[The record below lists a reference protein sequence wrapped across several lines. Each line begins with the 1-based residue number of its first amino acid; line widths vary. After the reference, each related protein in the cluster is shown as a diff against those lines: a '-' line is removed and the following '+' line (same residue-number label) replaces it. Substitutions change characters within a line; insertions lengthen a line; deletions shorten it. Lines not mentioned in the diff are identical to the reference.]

1 MRTRTPWSLPVAL
14 VLLTGLFGCA
24 DFEEAGAAFCQRN
37 PQRCGY
43 EETAPVLV
51 ESSQST
57 IRALASDA
65 VTFRVTAEEAASPLE
80 FSWTSTSGT
89 LGEPSTTGT
98 SSQVTWTPPPCSPAD
113 SVVTVSATLKTRGG
127 LSTSKVFTLSTNP
140 CPVPTL
146 STSGKHSLA
155 LRADGTVW
163 AWGNNEEGE
172 LGDGTTT
179 ERSQPVRVSGLDSVT
194 AISAGPA
201 YSLAL
206 RADGTVWA
214 WGSNTKGQLGD
225 ASVTQRL
232 TPVQVSGLTGVTAI
246 LTGSTL
252 LDAYSLALRGDG
264 TVWAWGSNVYGQL
277 GDGTTK
283 QRLAPV
289 QVSGLS
295 DITSIVTGRHDS
307 NSYRFMERAGYS
319 LALRRD
325 GTVWAWGSNAAGQLG
340 DGTYNYRTAP
350 VQVSGLTGITAIVA
364 GKVSPYWVSH
374 STYALALRNDGTV
387 WAWGSNA
394 FGQLGDGTMN
404 SRVAPVQ
411 VSGLTGV
418 TAIAAGS
425 MSAGHS
431 LALRGDG
438 TVWAWGS
445 NRTGQLGDGTTN
457 DRLAPVQVSGLSG
470 VTTLAMGTVYSLALR
485 RDGTV
490 WAWGSNQQG
499 ELGDGTTNDRLAPVQ
514 VSGLTGVTFIATGT
528 LGPSYTQGR
537 STSGDYALALRGD
550 GSVWAWGSN
559 ESRQL
564 GRGLT
569 GRRSTPGQAS
579 NLTNVSSLAAG
590 QRHSLALRRDG
601 TVWAWGSNQ
610 EGALGDGMTSPQ
622 FNPKQVPGLTSV
634 MALSSRGT
642 SSLALRNN
650 GTVWAWGSNTYGQL
664 GDGTKT
670 ERSPPVQVPG
680 LFDVI
685 SIATGG
691 STSYFANNYSLA
703 LRNNGM
709 VWAWGNNGSGQ
720 LGDGTTTERLFPT
733 QVSGLTGV
741 TSIAAGGDFT
751 MALRGDGTV
760 WAWGSNS
767 QGQLGDG
774 TTTTTARSTPLQ
786 VPSLTNV
793 IAIATGTYHAMAL
806 RGDGTVWTWGHNSSG
821 QLGHGTTISRYSPVQ
836 VPGLTQVTSI
846 VSAGDHSLALRNDGT
861 VWAWGSN
868 GSGQLGEGTL
878 TDRNAPVKVSGLAGV
893 TALAASRDYSVA
905 LRNDGTVWAWGSNDS
920 GQLGDGTAS
929 YSPVAVQALR
939 P

>member
-57 IRALASDA
+57 LRALASDT
-65 VTFRVTAEEAASPLE
+65 VTFRVTAEEAASPLA

-113 SVVTVSATLKTRGG
+113 SVVTVSVTLETRGG

-140 CPVPTL
+140 CPVPAL
-146 STSGKHSLA
+146 STSGSHSLA

-179 ERSQPVRVSGLDSVT
+179 ERSQPVQVSGVDSVT
-194 AISAGPA
+194 AISAGSA

-214 WGSNTKGQLGD
+214 WGSNTDGQLGD
-225 ASVTQRL
+225 GSITQRL

-246 LTGSTL
+246 FTGSKL
-252 LDAYSLALRGDG
+252 LNAYSLALRGDG
-264 TVWAWGSNVYGQL
+264 TVWAWGSNVYGEL

-295 DITSIVTGRHDS
+295 DITSIVTGRHDLVS
-307 NSYRFMERAGYS
+307 TSVMYRAGYS

-325 GTVWAWGSNAAGQLG
+325 GTVWAWGSNHQGQLG
-340 DGTYNYRTAP
+340 DGTYTHRTAP

-364 GKVSPYWVSH
+364 GKVSAYRVIYN
-374 STYALALRNDGTV
+374 TYTLALRNDGTV
-387 WAWGSNA
+387 WAWGSNES
-394 FGQLGDGTMN
+394 GQLGDGTN
-404 SRVAPVQ
+404 TSRTAPVQ

-425 MSAGHS
+425 MGAGHS

-445 NRTGQLGDGTTN
+445 NRTGQLGDGSTN

-470 VTTLAMGTVYSLALR
+470 VTTLAMGTGYSLALR

-514 VSGLTGVTFIATGT
+514 VSGLTGVTFIATG
-528 LGPSYTQGR
+528 YANGR
-537 STSGDYALALRGD
+537 STSGDYALALRGE

-569 GRRSTPGQAS
+569 GRRSTPVQTS
-579 NLTNVSSLAAG
+579 NLTNVISLAAG
-590 QRHSLALRRDG
+590 QRHSLALRSDG

-610 EGALGDGMTSPQ
+610 EGALGDGLTSPR
-622 FNPKQVPGLTSV
+622 FNPKQVSGLTSI

-642 SSLALRNN
+642 SSLALRND
-650 GTVWAWGSNTYGQL
+650 GTVWAWGSNTSGQL

-680 LFDVI
+680 LYGVI
-685 SIATGG
+685 SIARGG
-691 STSYFANNYSLA
+691 SYYSLA
-703 LRNNGM
+703 LRNNGS
-709 VWAWGNNGSGQ
+709 VWAWGSNGYGQ
-720 LGDGTTTERLFPT
+720 LGNGTTTECLSPT

-741 TSIAAGGDFT
+741 TSIAAGGEFT

-767 QGQLGDG
+767 MGQLGDG
-774 TTTTTARSTPLQ
+774 TTTARSTPLQ

-806 RGDGTVWTWGHNSSG
+806 RGDGTVWTWGYNAYG

-836 VPGLTQVTSI
+836 VPGLTQVTALA
-846 VSAGDHSLALRNDGT
+846 SAGDHSLALRNDGT

-868 GSGQLGEGTL
+868 RSGQLGDGTL
-878 TDRNAPVKVSGLAGV
+878 TDRNAPVKVSGLAGI
-893 TALAASRDYSVA
+893 TALVATGDNYWWAHSLA